1 MAAALLWSATCAEHL
16 AIIKRVR
23 KRVRNWSE
31 EFPTAFDELIHV
43 DEWTISASSYFHFAS
58 QQSLVNYTLVCDTA
72 DKHVAGFQTL
82 IGTASMQ
89 SSRVFQIVPAAVA
102 GLALALSSISSC
114 RAEADDDEAALR
126 ADAEKTFK
134 EKVEPFVNKYCISC
148 HGPRPEAGINLR
160 SALRSPG
167 ATSSFLHWK
176 KAVANVKV
184 HDMPP
189 DHADKIPTDDE
200 RRQFIEWIGK
210 LKYLAPRDPGFFVIR
225 RLSKVEYGNTLHD
238 LYGVDPS
245 IVDSLPEEVS
255 GEGYLNSISPL
266 QSELFLDI
274 ATKVIDQVV
283 SSEGKTP
290 TEVQKRLLGE
300 TPSNGADLRKAA
312 RQVARSLARDAYR
325 RPPTEAELD
334 VLVGIFDLAR
344 ENELDYTASLGL
356 MWKAVLVSPQFLFIT
371 PAVEVDSKDPIV
383 PLDDYQLASRLSYL
397 LWSAPPDAELSALAD
412 KGELHKPEVL
422 RAQVERLLKHAR
434 SRALFDGFG
443 TQWLGVGGLE
453 GQAFDP
459 DVFPQMTPALR
470 KAMMEEVR
478 LFFQSIVR
486 ENQSVLR
493 FVDSDYT
500 FLNEPLAELYGLEQS
515 VQGPMMRRV
524 KLENPNRGGILG
536 MPATL
541 ATTSFPNRT
550 SPVRRGVWV
559 LEQVLGERVPPPP
572 PDVPELEEQE
582 HKSKAG
588 LTLRQRTALHQS
600 EPTCANCHKILDPIG
615 FGLENF
621 DAIGRWR
628 EKDDVGV
635 AIDSAGKLPNG
646 EGFSNPAELKGLL
659 ARRKADLA
667 RNLTERLMG
676 YALGRQLE
684 GYDEVV
690 IDQLMVKIAQ
700 DKYRMRT
707 MITEV
712 ITSYLY
718 THRKVKG

>member
-1 MAAALLWSATCAEHL
+1 M
-16 AIIKRVR
+16 R
-23 KRVRNWSE
+23 
-31 EFPTAFDELIHV
+31 
-43 DEWTISASSYFHFAS
+43 
-58 QQSLVNYTLVCDTA
+58 
-72 DKHVAGFQTL
+72 
-82 IGTASMQ
+82 
-89 SSRVFQIVPAAVA
+89 SSRVFQIVAAKVT
-102 GLALALSSISSC
+102 GLALALSLISPC
-114 RAEADDDEAALR
+114 QAQPDDVIADEASLR

-134 EKVEPFVNKYCISC
+134 EKVGPFVNKYCINC
-148 HGPRPEAGINLR
+148 HGPRAEAGINLK
-160 SALRSPG
+160 SALRIPG
-167 ATSSFLHWK
+167 AASSFLHWK
-176 KAVANVKV
+176 KAMANVKV

-189 DHADKIPTDDE
+189 DHAEKIPTDKE

-210 LKYLAPRDPGFFVIR
+210 LKYLAQRDPGHFVIR

-245 IVDSLPEEVS
+245 IADSLPEEVV

-274 ATKVIDQVV
+274 ANKVIDQVV
-283 SSEGKTP
+283 SPTDEPP
-290 TEVQKRLLGE
+290 TEVQKGLFGE
-300 TPSNGADLRKAA
+300 TPPNGADLRKAA

-334 VLVGIFDLAR
+334 VLVGIFDIAR
-344 ENELDYTASLGL
+344 ENDLGYRSSLGL
-356 MWKAVLVSPQFLFIT
+356 MWKAVLVSPQFLFST
-371 PAVEVDSKDPIV
+371 PAVDVDSKDSVV

-397 LWSAPPDAELSALAD
+397 LWSTPPDAELSALAE

-422 RAQVERLLKHAR
+422 RAQVERLLMHDR

-443 TQWLGVGGLE
+443 SQWLGVGGLE
-453 GQAFDP
+453 SQTFDP
-459 DVFPQMTPALR
+459 DVFPQMTLALR
-470 KAMMEEVR
+470 KAMMEEAR

-486 ENQSVLR
+486 ENQSVFR

-515 VQGPMMRRV
+515 VKGPTMRRV

-550 SPVRRGVWV
+550 SAVRRGVWV
-559 LEQVLGERVPPPP
+559 LEQILGERVPPPP
-572 PDVPELEEQE
+572 PNVPELEEQE
-582 HKSKAG
+582 QQSKEG
-588 LTLRQRTALHQS
+588 LTLRQRTELHQS
-600 EPTCANCHKILDPIG
+600 EPTCANCHKLLDPIG

-628 EKDDVGV
+628 EKDDAGV
-635 AIDSAGKLPNG
+635 VIDSAGKLPDG
-646 EGFSNPAELKGLL
+646 ESFSTPAELKGLL
-659 ARRKADLA
+659 ARRKTDLA
-667 RNLTERLMG
+667 RNLTEKMMA

-684 GYDEVV
+684 GYDEIV

-700 DKYRMRT
+700 DKYRVRT

-712 ITSYLY
+712 ITSYLF
-718 THRKVKG
+718 THRKVEG

>member
-1 MAAALLWSATCAEHL
+1 M
-16 AIIKRVR
+16 
-23 KRVRNWSE
+23 
-31 EFPTAFDELIHV
+31 
-43 DEWTISASSYFHFAS
+43 
-58 QQSLVNYTLVCDTA
+58 
-72 DKHVAGFQTL
+72 
-82 IGTASMQ
+82 
-89 SSRVFQIVPAAVA
+89 VA
-102 GLALALSSISSC
+102 GLALALSLVSPGQ
-114 RAEADDDEAALR
+114 AETDDVSGHEAHR
-126 ADAEKTFK
+126 ADSEKTFK
-134 EKVEPFVNKYCISC
+134 EKVGPFVNKYCVTC
-148 HGPRPEAGINLR
+148 HGPRAEAGINLR
-160 SALRSPG
+160 SALRNPG
-167 ATSSFLHWK
+167 AASSFLHWK

-189 DHADKIPTDDE
+189 DHADKTPSDEE

-210 LKYLAPRDPGFFVIR
+210 LKYLAQRDPGLFVIR
-225 RLSKVEYGNTLHD
+225 RLSKSEYGNTLHD
-238 LYGVDPS
+238 LYDVTPL
-245 IVDSLPEEVS
+245 IADSLPEEVV

-274 ATKVIDQVV
+274 ANKVVDQVV
-283 SSEGKTP
+283 SPDDKAP
-290 TEVQKRLLGE
+290 TKVQKRLFGE
-300 TPSNGADLRKAA
+300 APSNCADLRK
-312 RQVARSLARDAYR
+312 VARRVARALARDAYR

-344 ENELDYTASLGL
+344 DNKLSYTASLGL

-371 PAVEVDSKDPIV
+371 PGNEADSKDPIV

-412 KGELHKPEVL
+412 KGELHNPEML
-422 RAQVERLLKHAR
+422 RAQVERLLKHDR

-443 TQWLGVGGLE
+443 AQWLGVGGLE
-453 GQAFDP
+453 RQTFDP
-459 DVFPQMTPALR
+459 DVFPQMTPVLR
-470 KAMMEEVR
+470 KSMLEEVR

-486 ENQSVLR
+486 ENQSVFR

-515 VQGPMMRRV
+515 VHGTTMRRV

-559 LEQVLGERVPPPP
+559 LEQVLGERIPPPP

-582 HKSKAG
+582 QENVEG
-588 LTLRQRTALHQS
+588 LTLRQRTELHQS
-600 EPTCANCHKILDPIG
+600 DPTCANCHKVLDPIG

-628 EKDDVGV
+628 EKNDVGV
-635 AIDSAGKLPNG
+635 AIDSAGRLPNG
-646 EGFSNPAELKGLL
+646 ETFSNPAELKGLL
-659 ARRKADLA
+659 AQRKAELA
-667 RNLTERLMG
+667 RNLTERLLA
-676 YALGRQLE
+676 YAVGRQLE
-684 GYDEVV
+684 GYDEIVV
-690 IDQLMVKIAQ
+690 DQLMVKIAA
-700 DKYRMRT
+700 DNCRVRT
-707 MITEV
+707 IITEV
-712 ITSYLY
+712 ITSYLF